1 MNKLRKNLSLS
12 PIQKFIKAE
21 SFSGLL
27 LFVSALIALILSN
40 LPTRELFST
49 IWDYEI
55 GITSKNFKLVKPL
68 ILWINDGLMAIFFFL
83 IGLEIK
89 REIILGELNS
99 IKKAVLPIFAALG
112 GMLIPLLFFLALNNN
127 PETKDGWG
135 IPMAT
140 DIAFTLAILKLFGNK
155 INLSLKI
162 FLTAFAIID
171 DIGAILIIAIFY
183 TQDISWVLLIYSSLL
198 FIGLY
203 ILSYLRIYNKAI
215 LLFFG
220 FIIWLLFLKSGI
232 HPTVAGILL
241 AFAVPTRQRIS
252 EFKYAQ
258 NLEKI
263 IKRITASNNTNKL
276 PLLSEKQISEIDNL
290 EQWTKK
296 FQSPLQSL
304 EHRLHYW
311 VAFFIMPIFAL
322 SNSGIYVSSDTIIDF
337 SFALNIAIS
346 LFIGKAVGVSLFS
359 YISIKLNLASLP
371 KNTNFIEI
379 IGVAILSG
387 VGFTMSL
394 FIGNLAFLNNDILL
408 NSAKIGILIGS
419 ITSGVVG
426 YILLRWSI
434 LKNSFVEKEEINKF
448 PSVKEIANIRET
460 DLK

>member
-40 LPTRELFST
+40 IPSRELFGA

-55 GITSKNFKLVKPL
+55 GLTSKDFKLVKPL

-99 IKKAVLPIFAALG
+99 IKKAVLPIFAAIG
-112 GMLIPLLFFLALNNN
+112 GMLIPLLLFLSINNN
-127 PETKDGWG
+127 PETINGWG

-140 DIAFTLAILKLFGNK
+140 DIAFTLAILKLLGNK
-155 INLSLKI
+155 VNISLKI

-183 TQDISWVLLIYSSLL
+183 TQDISWILLFYSSLL

-203 ILSYLRIYNKAI
+203 ILSYLKIYNKAV
-215 LLFFG
+215 LLIFG
-220 FIIWLLFLKSGI
+220 FAIWLLFLKSGV

-241 AFAVPTRQRIS
+241 AFAVPARQKIS

-263 IKRITASNNTNKL
+263 LQRITASNNTNKL

-290 EQWTKK
+290 EDWTNKV
-296 FQSPLQSL
+296 QSPLQHL

-322 SNSGIYVSSDTIIDF
+322 SNSGIYISSNVVIDF

-346 LFIGKAVGVSLFS
+346 LFIGKTVGVSLFS
-359 YISIKLNLASLP
+359 YISIKLNLADLP
-371 KNTNFIEI
+371 KNTNFIDI

-394 FIGNLAFLNNDILL
+394 FIGNLAFLNNDILM

-419 ITSGVVG
+419 ITSGILG
-426 YILLRWSI
+426 YFLLRWSI
-434 LKNSFVEKEEINKF
+434 FKKNSILKEDKIK
-448 PSVKEIANIRET
+448 
-460 DLK
+460 

>member
-12 PIQKFIKAE
+12 PMQKFIKAE

-40 LPTRELFST
+40 LPTRELFGA

-55 GITSKNFKLVKPL
+55 GITSKDFKLVKPL

-112 GMLIPLLFFLALNNN
+112 GMLMPLLFFLALNNN
-127 PETKDGWG
+127 PETTDGWG

-183 TQDISWVLLIYSSLL
+183 TQDISWVLLFYSSLL
-198 FIGLY
+198 FIVLY

-215 LLFFG
+215 LLLFG
-220 FIIWLLFLKSGI
+220 FIIWLLFLKSGV

-241 AFAVPTRQRIS
+241 AFAVPARQRIS
-252 EFKYAQ
+252 EFKYAK

-263 IKRITASNNTNKL
+263 LKRITASNNTNKL

-290 EQWTKK
+290 EEWTNKV
-296 FQSPLQSL
+296 QSPLQHL

-322 SNSGIYVSSDTIIDF
+322 SNSGIYVSSDAIIDF

-346 LFIGKAVGVSLFS
+346 LLIGKTVGVSLFS
-359 YISIKLNLASLP
+359 YISIKLNLAALP

-394 FIGNLAFLNNDILL
+394 FIGNLAFLNNDILM

-419 ITSGVVG
+419 ITSGVLG

-434 LKNSFVEKEEINKF
+434 LKNSSV
-448 PSVKEIANIRET
+448 VKEDKI
-460 DLK
+460 K

>member
-1 MNKLRKNLSLS
+1 MNRLKKSLSLS

-27 LFVSALIALILSN
+27 LFVSAFIALILSN
-40 LPTRELFST
+40 LPSRELFDA

-55 GITSKNFKLVKPL
+55 GITSKDFILVKPL

-112 GMLIPLLFFLALNNN
+112 GMLIPLLLFLAINNN
-127 PETKDGWG
+127 TETTNGWG

-140 DIAFTLAILKLFGNK
+140 DIAFTLAILKLLGNK
-155 INLSLKI
+155 VNISLKI

-183 TQDISWVLLIYSSLL
+183 TQDISWILLFYSSLL
-198 FIGLY
+198 FIVLY

-220 FIIWLLFLKSGI
+220 FIIWLLFLKSGV

-241 AFAVPTRQRIS
+241 AFAVPSRQRIS

-258 NLEKI
+258 KLEKI
-263 IKRITASNNTNKL
+263 LNQITASNNTNKL
-276 PLLSEKQISEIDNL
+276 PLLSQKQISEIDNL
-290 EQWTKK
+290 EEWTNKV
-296 FQSPLQSL
+296 QSPLQHL

-322 SNSGIYVSSDTIIDF
+322 SNSGIYVSNDVVIDF
-337 SFALNIAIS
+337 YFAFNIALS
-346 LFIGKAVGVSLFS
+346 LFVGKAIGVSLFS
-359 YISIKLNLASLP
+359 YVGIKLNLADLP
-371 KNTNFIEI
+371 KNTNFIDI

-394 FIGNLAFLNNDILL
+394 FIGNLAFFDNEVLI
-408 NSAKIGILIGS
+408 NSAKIGILMGS
-419 ITSGVVG
+419 ITSGIVG
-426 YILLRWSI
+426 YLLLRWSI
-434 LKNSFVEKEEINKF
+434 FKNTSI
-448 PSVKEIANIRET
+448 VKQVKI
-460 DLK
+460 K